1 MTVSMATTRLSLV
14 MTGCGGKLTTCSRRS
29 MSGSSRSTNGVTM
42 FRPAFRVRWYR
53 PKRSTMP
60 ALACGM
66 ILIDLAIATTI
77 TTMTTM
83 SRMVATRVLMAA
95 PLLRPDLEGFDA
107 VRVRLLRYRP
117 QADSASSGHSACPGG
132 PA

>member
-95 PLLRPDLEGFDA
+95 PLLRPELGGVF
-107 VRVRLLRYRP
+107 RVRLLRYRP